1 MEINSEIII
10 WVGAMLWSS
19 IWPSPTSEI
28 RTVIETN
35 DIDFYAPIAKKCLRK
50 GKNSQIECFKSKS
63 SNMRRSRNLWKT
75 LVDTKKT
82 QSKFE
87 ILTYEL
93 GPLPLSISNYDGTLR
108 KTQKSKL
115 FQLLKSSLVS
125 CVTISEN
132 VHKYLMEWFCYK
144 NYRTYYNI

>member
-1 MEINSEIII
+1 MK
-10 WVGAMLWSS
+10 LSS
-19 IWPSPTSEI
+19 GLVPCYEVQYDLLQAQKLGQLLKQRTSI
-28 RTVIETN
+28 
-35 DIDFYAPIAKKCLRK
+35 FMHLSQKKCLRK

-63 SNMRRSRNLWKT
+63 GNIRRSRNLWKT

-93 GPLPLSISNYDGTLR
+93 GPLPLSTSNYDGTLR